1 MAGWVVFKSR
11 LWVVGGDNNSGSY
24 DSDVWSS
31 LDGRDWRLVASQV
44 PWSPR
49 VLHYVVA
56 FSGAL
61 YVIGGQQ
68 LPEALVPAPDPYPT
82 EPVNYADIWRS
93 TDGANWEPVG
103 SAPHAIGAICGSV
116 VWQGQIWIIGGGQY
130 QDTNI
135 PVAAGVY
142 NEVWSSADGMHWTQ
156 HANAPWAARR
166 YHNVLAYDDKLWV
179 MAGAGTDDVDQSDVW
194 YSADGETWQQ
204 LPSTPWVPRHA
215 ATAFVLN
222 DKLYL
227 TGGTDNG
234 QLQHSDVW
242 ELSASR
248 VPPPL

>member
-1 MAGWVVFKSR
+1 
-11 LWVVGGDNNSGSY
+11 
-24 DSDVWSS
+24 
-31 LDGRDWRLVASQV
+31 
-44 PWSPR
+44 
-49 VLHYVVA
+49 
-56 FSGAL
+56 
-61 YVIGGQQ
+61 
-68 LPEALVPAPDPYPT
+68 
-82 EPVNYADIWRS
+82 
-93 TDGANWEPVG
+93 
-103 SAPHAIGAICGSV
+103 
-116 VWQGQIWIIGGGQY
+116 
-130 QDTNI
+130 
-135 PVAAGVY
+135 
-142 NEVWSSADGMHWTQ
+142 
-156 HANAPWAARR
+156 
-166 YHNVLAYDDKLWV
+166 